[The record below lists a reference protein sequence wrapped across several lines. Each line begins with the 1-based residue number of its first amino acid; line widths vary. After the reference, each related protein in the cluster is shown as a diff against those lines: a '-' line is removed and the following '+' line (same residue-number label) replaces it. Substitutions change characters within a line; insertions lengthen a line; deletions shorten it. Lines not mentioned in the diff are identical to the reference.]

1 MKKWKHLFK
10 AAVISAVIAMTA
22 VQVCSAAEAG
32 FRKYLNAGWRSA

>member
-22 VQVCSAAEAG
+22 VRYALLQKLVCRMG
-32 FRKYLNAGWRSA
+32 QLQKCRF